1 MAIEKI
7 KISKVS
13 YETEICNS
21 CLEFNISGSDIH
33 NSIMNA
39 LRRTIYTSIPIYA
52 FDIFDFGKNTSVY
65 HNNYIKSNIENIPV
79 LGIEN
84 NIDFK
89 KVDEPINALNTIYEQ
104 KDENINSNDQDEI
117 TDIKQTITLNTNN
130 LTMYV
135 HYTNE
140 SEETITVSTDEVQFY
155 YKNKQIA
162 SPYKIPIPIIK
173 LKPMQ
178 KILFTCISNLNTEHI
193 HAKYSAVSVAY
204 FKENSINNYNFI
216 LESRGQIDEKR
227 IINVALINI
236 EKTFNRLKEYIINN
250 NELNNHLNGEI
261 IIENEDHCFI
271 YIIVTIMQQYENVSF
286 AGYNIIHPLDNKTKI
301 HYKIK
306 NGNVKE
312 IILKAIDTAI
322 KIYESIKNEFSN
334 TYKLNKSK

>member
-13 YETEICNS
+13 YETEFCNS
-21 CLEFNISGSDIH
+21 CLEFNISGSDIN

-65 HNNYIKSNIENIPV
+65 HNNYIKSNIENMPV

-89 KVDEPINALNTIYEQ
+89 KVDEPINALNTIYET
-104 KDENINSNDQDEI
+104 KDENINSNEQDDI

-140 SEETITVSTDEVQFY
+140 SEEIITVSTDEAQFY
-155 YKNKQIA
+155 YRNKQIA

-178 KILFTCISNLNTEHI
+178 KILFTCISR
-193 HAKYSAVSVAY
+193 S
-204 FKENSINNYNFI
+204 
-216 LESRGQIDEKR
+216 
-227 IINVALINI
+227 
-236 EKTFNRLKEYIINN
+236 
-250 NELNNHLNGEI
+250 
-261 IIENEDHCFI
+261 
-271 YIIVTIMQQYENVSF
+271 
-286 AGYNIIHPLDNKTKI
+286 GYRT
-301 HYKIK
+301 
-306 NGNVKE
+306 
-312 IILKAIDTAI
+312 
-322 KIYESIKNEFSN
+322 
-334 TYKLNKSK
+334 